1 MSASCIAQLTKRHV
15 LETPSKATT
24 SEKKQTFVTHPSV
37 RLCLSQLYASET
49 NVTEAALVA
58 STNIKYLLKPAFFS
72 FLFLHTRQN
81 LNMCFHFNTRHLSK
95 ITKHLFFFMLR
106 FVSLKWRHSLSSKE
120 KEKQE

>member
-49 NVTEAALVA
+49 NVTEAAFVA

-72 FLFLHTRQN
+72 FLFLHTRLN

-95 ITKHLFFFMLR
+95 ITKHLFFLHVEVCLTQMEAQ
-106 FVSLKWRHSLSSKE
+106 S
-120 KEKQE
+120 QQ